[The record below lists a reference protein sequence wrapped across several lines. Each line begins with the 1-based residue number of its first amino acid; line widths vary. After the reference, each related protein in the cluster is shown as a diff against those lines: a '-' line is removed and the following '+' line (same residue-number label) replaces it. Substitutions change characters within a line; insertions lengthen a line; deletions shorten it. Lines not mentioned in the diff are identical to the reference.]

1 MGGFMKNI
9 GSNLGR
15 AVIFAAFLLAFST
28 LRASAQ
34 SQEAAPQGNAA
45 QFSQTPRVPSRITQ
59 AVNESNRVTL
69 GGSVHR
75 LARAE
80 FDRGAVPESQPA
92 THVALVLKRS
102 DDQETAL
109 RQLLDQQQDK
119 SSPNY
124 HKWLTPDQFG
134 KQFGPADSD
143 IQAITDWLTSR
154 GFSNIKVSP
163 GRTRVEFDGNIGQ
176 ISSAFQTQIH
186 HFFVNNKMHTAN
198 VSDPQ
203 IPAALSPVVA
213 GVVSLHDF
221 RPHALVHRLGT
232 FRRNKDTHEV
242 KPLFT
247 FGSCGT
253 STPCYAVGPGD
264 FARIYNLPLTVNSAP
279 PGSGVTVAIVQDSNI
294 NVADVTQF
302 RSMFG
307 LPATPAI
314 NVIVNGPDPGI
325 QGPDSATDD
334 EIEADLDVQWAGAV
348 APGAQIDLVVS
359 EDSESIGMFGTDI
372 SATYIVDNN
381 IAPIL
386 SESFGA
392 CEASIGSGFEPFY
405 VNLWQQASAQG
416 ITAVVSAGDSGS
428 AGCDPDPNASNQDV
442 ANDGIAVSGIASTAY
457 NVALGGTDFQNTGL
471 TQNAPSGPSTFWNPT
486 DGTFGS
492 FTNVSAKGYI
502 PEWPWNDSCAAT
514 ATTGHLT
521 TCTAAIINPNSDP
534 SAANFGIDLVAA
546 GGGPSSLPIS
556 TTNPALINTKPSYQV
571 GINGMPAANARQTP
585 DISLFSGNGTNA
597 SFYVICQQDA
607 NTGTDSST
615 SSCDLNSP
623 FNDFQGVGGT
633 SAAAPAFAGIM
644 AMVNQ
649 KTGQRQGNANF
660 VLYQLYKN
668 GSAST
673 ICQSAAIPASTCI
686 FYDTVLGNNSVACAG
701 GKPNCSTATA
711 GQFGVLVDPTST
723 TKPAFITG
731 PGYDNATGLGSVNV
745 TNLLNAWSSATFTAD
760 TVTLTPATTS
770 ITHGASVAFHVSV
783 TPTTATGAVSLTA
796 KPATGT
802 CAPAPCAQVGIGS
815 FSENTPITLSGG
827 AATIT
832 TEQLPGGTA
841 YQVVANYAGDGTFAP
856 NTSAPVTVTVAKENS
871 STAVGFVTFDSGGNP
886 TVSHSPAAVPYGSP
900 YILQIAVS
908 NSQGPGAQCALVVNP
923 CPTGTVTVKDG
934 SQPLND
940 FSGSNVAKLNNQGIA
955 EDQPVQL
962 GVGIHSI
969 TALYS
974 GDNGFIGSAST
985 GESVTITAAPTITTV
1000 TAAPATNI
1008 TTGTSVTL
1016 SAKVTTQSSGVGPTG
1031 SVIFKANGTQIGNAV
1046 AVVSTPAAGLNSSTP
1061 VNAFATAAIA
1071 HTFATPGSVS
1081 ITATYTSGDANYSS
1095 SNGSATIAVTTTGT
1109 VPTTTAVTSS
1119 STTITTGGM
1128 VTLTATVTGST
1139 NNGPG
1144 VTGTVQ
1150 FMNGA
1155 QALGSPATCTA
1166 TAGTTTTQ
1174 GTCKATLSTAL
1185 SNVPPGFI
1193 NPSRAPRVPP
1203 AAPLTLSLVT
1213 CILALLLIVAMRRNS
1228 VPARRRLAYAC
1239 ACALVLIGVEAG
1251 FAGCG
1256 GGSSSSGGGTTP
1268 TTHVDSITAVYTGD
1282 STYVG
1287 STSPAI
1293 AVTVSTQ

>member
-1 MGGFMKNI
+1 MKII

-15 AVIFAAFLLAFST
+15 AVTIAAFLLAFPA

-34 SQEAAPQGNAA
+34 AQSESPQSDAA
-45 QFSQTPRVPSRITQ
+45 QFSQTPRVPARITQ
-59 AVNESNRVTL
+59 SVNESNRVTL

-80 FDRGAVPESQPA
+80 FDRGAVPESQLA

-102 DDQETAL
+102 DEQETSL

-143 IQAITDWLTSR
+143 IQAVTDWLTSR

-186 HFFVNNKMHTAN
+186 HFFVNNKMHIAN

-221 RPHALVHRLGT
+221 RPHALSHRLGT
-232 FRRNKDTHEV
+232 FRKTKDTGVV

-247 FGSCGT
+247 FGSCGS

-264 FARIYNLPLTVNSAP
+264 FARIYNLPLSISSAP
-279 PGSGVTVAIVQDSNI
+279 PGSGVTIAIVQDSNI
-294 NVADVTQF
+294 NPNDVAQF
-302 RSMFG
+302 RLMFG
-307 LPATPAI
+307 LPANSV

-359 EDSESIGMFGTDI
+359 EDSESIGMFGTDL

-405 VNLWQQASAQG
+405 VDLWQQASAQG
-416 ITAVVSAGDSGS
+416 ITAIVSAGDSGS
-428 AGCDPDPNASNQDV
+428 AGCDPDPSASNQDV

-457 NVALGGTDFQNTGL
+457 NVALGGTDFQNAGP
-471 TQNAPSGPSTFWNPT
+471 TQNSPSGTSNFWNPT
-486 DGTFGS
+486 QGTFGT
-492 FTNVSAKGYI
+492 FTNVSAKSYI

-514 ATTGHLT
+514 ATAGHLT
-521 TCTAAIINPNSDP
+521 TCTAAIISPNSNP
-534 SAANFGIDLVAA
+534 SAANFGIDLVAGA
-546 GGGPSSLPIS
+546 GGPSTIPVS

-571 GINGMPAANARQTP
+571 GITGMPAANARQVP
-585 DISLFSGNGTNA
+585 DISLFAGNGTNA
-597 SFYVICQQDA
+597 SFYVICQEDA
-607 NTGTDSST
+607 NTGTGSST

-623 FNDFQGVGGT
+623 FADFQGVGGT
-633 SAAAPAFAGIM
+633 SGAAPAFAGIM

-673 ICQSAAIPASTCI
+673 ICQSAALPASTCI

-701 GKPNCSTATA
+701 GTKNCSAT
-711 GQFGVLVDPTST
+711 GSGTFGVLVDPTST

-731 PGYDNATGLGSVNV
+731 TGYDNATGLGSVNV

-760 TVTLTPATTS
+760 TVTLTGPSGTV
-770 ITHGASVAFHVSV
+770 THGTSQSFTVHV
-783 TPTTATGAVSLTA
+783 TPTTGTATGAVALV
-796 KPATGT
+796 ATPPTGS
-802 CAPAPCAQVGIGS
+802 PVGIGS
-815 FSENTPITLSGG
+815 FTQSDQIFTLSGG
-827 AATIT
+827 VAQIT
-832 TEQLPGGTA
+832 TDQIPGGTGVS
-841 YQVVANYAGDGTFAP
+841 VVAKYSGDGTFAP
-856 NTSAPVTVTVAKENS
+856 GTSNAVTVNVTPETS
-871 STAVGFVTFDSGGNP
+871 TTAVNFVTFDSNNNP
-886 TVSHSPAAVPYGSP
+886 VINGASSIQYGAP

-908 NSQGPGAQCALVVNP
+908 DSQSEQCASVVAA
-923 CPTGTVTVKDG
+923 CPTGTVTLTDNGAALK
-934 SQPLND
+934 D
-940 FSGSNVAKLNNQGIA
+940 FSGSNVTKLNSQAIA

-962 GVGIHSI
+962 SAGSHSLK
-969 TALYS
+969 AVYS
-974 GDNGFIGSAST
+974 GDNSYTAST
-985 GESVTITAAPTITTV
+985 SPAKSVTV
-1000 TAAPATNI
+1000 TAATTMPVVTAGPTPINTN
-1008 TTGTSVTL
+1008 TSVTI
-1016 SAKVTTQSSGVGPTG
+1016 SAKITTQSSGVGPTG
-1031 SVIFKANGTQIGNAV
+1031 SVVFKANGTQIGNAV
-1046 AVVSTPAAGLNSSTP
+1046 AVVPTAASGLNSASP
-1061 VNAFATAAIA
+1061 VPAFAIA
-1071 HTFATPGSVS
+1071 TTTHTFATPGSVS
-1081 ITATYTSGDANYSS
+1081 LTATYTSGNGNYASS
-1095 SNGSATIAVTTTGT
+1095 TGTGNITVSTTGT
-1109 VPTTTAVTSS
+1109 VPTTTVATASA
-1119 STTITTGGM
+1119 TTITTGNM
-1128 VTLTATVTGST
+1128 VTLTGTVTAS
-1139 NNGPG
+1139 NKNGPG
-1144 VTGTVQ
+1144 VSGTIQ
-1150 FMNGA
+1150 FMNGT
-1155 QALGSPATCTA
+1155 QALGSPATCA
-1166 TAGTTTTQ
+1166 PTQ
-1174 GTCKATLSTAL
+1174 GTLTTGATCVATLSAAL

-1193 NPSRAPRVPP
+1193 TPTRTPRVPP
-1203 AAPLTLSLVT
+1203 TAPLALATF
-1213 CILALLLIVAMRRNS
+1213 ILALLLFAAARRS
-1228 VPARRRLAYAC
+1228 GAPARRGLGYAL
-1239 ACALVLIGVEAG
+1239 ACALVMIGIATG
-1251 FAGCG
+1251 IAGCG
-1256 GGSSSSGGGTTP
+1256 GGSSGGGTPTP
-1268 TTHVDSITAVYTGD
+1268 TTHVDSITAVYSGD
-1282 STYVG
+1282 NTYVG
-1287 STSPAI
+1287 STSAAV

>member
-1 MGGFMKNI
+1 MKII
-9 GSNLGR
+9 GSTLGR
-15 AVIFAAFLLAFST
+15 AVIFAALLLAFSMP
-28 LRASAQ
+28 RAAAQSPSGPQSAQ
-34 SQEAAPQGNAA
+34 SDSA
-45 QFSQTPRVPSRITQ
+45 QFAQAPRVPARITQ
-59 AVNESNRVTL
+59 AVNESNRMTL
-69 GGSVHR
+69 RGNVHR

-92 THVALVLKRS
+92 SHVAIVLKRS
-102 DDQETAL
+102 DEQETSL

-143 IQAITDWLTSR
+143 IQAVTDWLTSR

-176 ISSAFQTQIH
+176 ISSAFQTQVH
-186 HFFVNNKMHTAN
+186 HFFVNNKMHIAN

-221 RPHALVHRLGT
+221 RPHALSHRLGT

-247 FGSCGT
+247 FGSCGS

-264 FARIYNLPLTVNSAP
+264 FAKIYNAP
-279 PGSGVTVAIVQDSNI
+279 ATISGVAPGTGVTIAIVQDSNI

-302 RSMFG
+302 RAMFG

-314 NVIVNGPDPGI
+314 NVIVNGPDPGS

-359 EDSESIGMFGTDI
+359 QDSESIGMFGTDI

-428 AGCDPDPNASNQDV
+428 AGCDPDPNAANQDV

-457 NVALGGTDFQNTGL
+457 NVALGGTDFQNFGG
-471 TQNAPSGPSTFWNPT
+471 TQNHLGSTSTFWNAT
-486 DGTFGS
+486 NSTNGS
-492 FTNVSAKGYI
+492 LTQTSAKGYI

-514 ATTGHLT
+514 ATTGNLT
-521 TCTAAIINPNSDP
+521 TCPSSVVTPNSDP
-534 SAANFGIDLVAA
+534 SSANFGIDLVAA

-597 SFYVICQQDA
+597 SFYVICQEDA
-607 NTGTDSST
+607 NTGTGSST

-623 FNDFQGVGGT
+623 FADFQGVGGT

-668 GSAST
+668 NVAGT
-673 ICQSAAIPASTCI
+673 ICTSAASPASTCI
-686 FYDTVLGNNSVACAG
+686 FYDTVLGNNSVACTG
-701 GKPNCSTATA
+701 GATKNCSN
-711 GQFGVLVDPTST
+711 GSNQFGVLIDPTST

-731 PGYDNATGLGSVNV
+731 AGYDNATGLGSVNI
-745 TNLLNAWSSATFTAD
+745 TNLLNAWSTATFTAD
-760 TVTLTPATTS
+760 TVTLTPPTTS
-770 ITHGASVAFHVSV
+770 ITHGTSVAFHVSV
-783 TPTTATGAVSLTA
+783 TPSTATGAVSLTA

-815 FSENTPITLSGG
+815 FSENTPIALSGG
-827 AATIT
+827 AATIN

-886 TVSHSPAAVPYGSP
+886 SVSHAAANAVPYGSP

-908 NSQGPGAQCALVVNP
+908 DSQGHQCALVVAA
-923 CPTGTVTVKDG
+923 CPTGTVTLLDTGK
-934 SQPLND
+934 PLND
-940 FSGSNVAKLNNQGIA
+940 FSGSNTVKLNSQAIA

-962 GVGIHSI
+962 GIGIHSLVA
-969 TALYS
+969 TYS
-974 GDNGFIGSAST
+974 GDNSYNGSTST

-1000 TAAPATNI
+1000 TAAPATGI

-1016 SAKVTTQSSGVGPTG
+1016 IAKVTTQSTGVGPTG
-1031 SVIFKANGTQIGNAV
+1031 SVVFKANGTQIGNAI
-1046 AVVSTPAAGLNSSTP
+1046 AVVSTAAAGLNSSTP
-1061 VNAFATAAIA
+1061 VNAFATATLA
-1071 HTFATPGSVS
+1071 HTFTTPGSVS
-1081 ITATYTSGDANYSS
+1081 ITATYTSGDSNYTSG
-1095 SNGSATIAVTTTGT
+1095 NGSTTITVVTTGT

-1119 STTITTGGM
+1119 STTVTSGAM
-1128 VTLTATVTGST
+1128 VTLNATVTGST

-1144 VTGTVQ
+1144 VTGSVQ
-1150 FMNGA
+1150 FMNGT

-1166 TAGTTTTQ
+1166 TAGTATTQ

-1185 SNVPPGFI
+1185 SNVPPGFFTPA
-1193 NPSRAPRVPP
+1193 NRAPKVPP

-1213 CILALLLIVAMRRNS
+1213 CILALLLIVAMRRNN
-1228 VPARRRLAYAC
+1228 VPARRRIAYVC
-1239 ACALVLIGVEAG
+1239 ACALVLIGVAAG

-1256 GGSSSSGGGTTP
+1256 GGSSSGGGTP

-1282 STYVG
+1282 NTYVG
-1287 STSPAI
+1287 STSPAV

>member
-1 MGGFMKNI
+1 MKII
-9 GSNLGR
+9 GSTLGR
-15 AVIFAAFLLAFST
+15 AVIFAALLLAFSMP
-28 LRASAQ
+28 RAAAQSPSAPQSAQ
-34 SQEAAPQGNAA
+34 SDSA
-45 QFSQTPRVPSRITQ
+45 QFAQTPRVPARITQ
-59 AVNESNRVTL
+59 AVNESNRMTL
-69 GGSVHR
+69 RGNVHR

-92 THVALVLKRS
+92 SHVAIVLKRS
-102 DDQETAL
+102 DEQETSL

-143 IQAITDWLTSR
+143 IQAVTDWLTSR

-203 IPAALSPVVA
+203 IPAAFSPVVA

-221 RPHALVHRLGT
+221 RPHALSHRLGT

-247 FGSCGT
+247 FGSCGS

-264 FARIYNLPLTVNSAP
+264 FAKIYNAP
-279 PGSGVTVAIVQDSNI
+279 ATISGVAPGTGVTIAIVQDSNI

-314 NVIVNGPDPGI
+314 NVILNGPDPGI
-325 QGPDSATDD
+325 QGPDSFTDD

-359 EDSESIGMFGTDI
+359 QDSESIGMFGTDL
-372 SATYIVDNN
+372 SASYIVDNN

-428 AGCDPDPNASNQDV
+428 AGCDPDPNAANQDV

-457 NVALGGTDFQNTGL
+457 NVALGGTDFQNFGG
-471 TQNAPSGPSTFWNPT
+471 TQNHLGSTSTFWNAT
-486 DGTFGS
+486 NSTNGS
-492 FTNVSAKGYI
+492 LTQTSAKGYI

-514 ATTGHLT
+514 ATTGNLT
-521 TCTAAIINPNSDP
+521 TCPSSVVTPNSDP
-534 SAANFGIDLVAA
+534 SSANFGIDLVAA

-597 SFYVICQQDA
+597 SFYVICQEDA
-607 NTGTDSST
+607 NTGTGSST

-623 FNDFQGVGGT
+623 FADFQGVGGT

-668 GSAST
+668 NVAGT
-673 ICQSAAIPASTCI
+673 ICTSAASPASTCI

-701 GKPNCSTATA
+701 GKPNCSTATG

-731 PGYDNATGLGSVNV
+731 TGYDNATGLGSVNI
-745 TNLLNAWSSATFTAD
+745 TNLLNAWSTATFTAD

-770 ITHGASVAFHVSV
+770 ITHGTSVAFHVSV

-827 AATIT
+827 AATIN

-856 NTSAPVTVTVAKENS
+856 NTSAPVTVTVTKENS

-886 TVSHSPAAVPYGSP
+886 SVSHSPAAVPYGSP

-908 NSQGPGAQCALVVNP
+908 DSFTPTPRQCATVVAA
-923 CPTGTVTVKDG
+923 CPTGTVTLLDG
-934 SQPLND
+934 GQPLKD
-940 FSGSNVAKLNNQGIA
+940 FSGSNTVKLNSQAIA

-962 GVGIHSI
+962 GIGIHSLVA
-969 TALYS
+969 TYS
-974 GDNGFIGSAST
+974 GDNSYNGSTST

-1000 TAAPATNI
+1000 TAAPATGI
-1008 TTGTSVTL
+1008 TTGTAVTL
-1016 SAKVTTQSSGVGPTG
+1016 TAKVTTQSTGVGPTG
-1031 SVIFKANGTQIGNAV
+1031 SVVFKANGTQIGNAI
-1046 AVVSTPAAGLNSSTP
+1046 AVVSTAASGLNSSAP
-1061 VNAFATAAIA
+1061 VNAFATATLA
-1071 HTFATPGSVS
+1071 HTFTTPGSVS
-1081 ITATYTSGDANYSS
+1081 ITATYTSGDSNYTSG
-1095 SNGSATIAVTTTGT
+1095 NGSTTITVVTTGT

-1119 STTITTGGM
+1119 STTVTSGAM
-1128 VTLTATVTGST
+1128 VTLNATVTGST

-1144 VTGTVQ
+1144 VTGSVQ
-1150 FMNGA
+1150 FMNGT
-1155 QALGSPATCTA
+1155 QALGPPATCTA
-1166 TAGTTTTQ
+1166 TAGTATTQ

-1185 SNVPPGFI
+1185 SNVPPGFFTPA
-1193 NPSRAPRVPP
+1193 NRAPQVPP

-1213 CILALLLIVAMRRNS
+1213 CILALLLIVAMRRNN
-1228 VPARRRLAYAC
+1228 VTARRRIAYAC
-1239 ACALVLIGVEAG
+1239 ACALVLIGVAAG

-1256 GGSSSSGGGTTP
+1256 GGSSSGGGGTP

-1282 STYVG
+1282 NTYVG
-1287 STSPAI
+1287 STSSAV